1 MAALIDLFAAGLMEK
16 DVNSDVLWVW
26 SYPVVTAKQRELIQ
40 RKGCLSTNNSAIV
53 PYVYGQHNRQWFYI
67 RTEEVNDAPAL
78 AKVKSFS
85 LVLLTRDFNPEK
97 YSLLSKIL
105 CQAYMT
111 SGNPTSM
118 LEHYLSVVTKG
129 SCLSEDNGMF
139 QVQDFDMRKAFAAA
153 SVKDVI
159 NKFEMESIL
168 IYTALLL
175 KKRIAVYHS
184 KVEDLLHFVRA
195 LPCLVWHR
203 QNWSLLYPYMD
214 LESEDEIQELK
225 STSSYVAGFTNE
237 AIESRT
243 DLFDLFVNIPSA
255 EITVAPNA
263 KEYFAMGKLH
273 KDIAQ
278 VMVSS
283 AQDEAVSNK
292 QTIVDIS
299 NKTME
304 LINNLKSL
312 SDSGPDG
319 DGAGKVSI
327 EALRERKMPPAT
339 ENFLFSLAAAEG
351 LAQV

>member
-1 MAALIDLFAAGLMEK
+1 MAALIDLLAAGLIEK

-40 RKGCLSTNNSAIV
+40 RKGCLSPSNNTVVS
-53 PYVYGQHNRQWFYI
+53 YVYGQHRRQWFYI

-78 AKVKSFS
+78 PKVKSFS

-105 CQAYMT
+105 CHAYLA
-111 SGNPTSM
+111 SGNPASM

-129 SCLSEDNGMF
+129 SCRSEDNGMF
-139 QVQDFDMRKAFAAA
+139 KVQDFDMRKAFAAA

-159 NKFEMESIL
+159 NMFGMESIL

-175 KKRIAVYHS
+175 KKRIAVYHP

-203 QNWSLLYPYMD
+203 QNWSLLFPYVD
-214 LESEDEIQELK
+214 LESDDEIQELK
-225 STSSYVAGFTNE
+225 ATSSYVAGFTNE
-237 AIESRT
+237 AVESRM
-243 DLFDLFVNIPSA
+243 DLFDLFVNMPAA
-255 EITVAPNA
+255 EIAIAPNA
-263 KEYFAMGKLH
+263 KEHFTMGKLH

-278 VMVSS
+278 VMISS
-283 AQDEAVSNK
+283 AQDETVSNK

-319 DGAGKVSI
+319 TGKVSI